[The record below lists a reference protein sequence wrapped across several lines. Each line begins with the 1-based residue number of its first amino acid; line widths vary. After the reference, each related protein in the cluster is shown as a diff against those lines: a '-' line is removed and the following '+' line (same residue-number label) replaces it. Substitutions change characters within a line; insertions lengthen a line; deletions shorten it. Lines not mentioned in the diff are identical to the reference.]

1 MKLLRD
7 FIKNNW
13 LLLAIIVIVMLLYIF
28 VHNHF
33 VDVNKKVGELEKEKT
48 ALKKQVADKEIEIRK
63 IRVEKDE
70 IVKKYHFST
79 IKHSKLIED
88 YENLNKVKQ
97 KTIIQ
102 YKTKIIT
109 KDTPQDELWTFGKNV
124 YLDFSAYRKLDI
136 KENLKT
142 DKIIKDLKLINVK
155 SEKIINYKDVYI
167 KKLKKTK
174 KKIIIGAVLTV
185 LGILLIK

>member
-1 MKLLRD
+1 MLI
-7 FIKNNW
+7 FV
-13 LLLAIIVIVMLLYIF
+13 IIVLIYVIF
-28 VHNHF
+28 ASGNIA
-33 VDVNKKVGELEKEKT
+33 DNGNKINKLEKEKT
-48 ALKKQVADKEIEIRK
+48 ALKKQVADKEIEVRK

-70 IVKKYHFST
+70 IVKKYRFN
-79 IKHSKLIED
+79 IKTHSELIED
-88 YENLNKVKQ
+88 YENLSKVKR
-97 KTIIQ
+97 KVVIR

-109 KDTPQDELWTFGKNV
+109 KDTPQGELWTFGKNV